1 MGSRRHPH
9 YRYRLEQR
17 ISGKYRVA
25 RCSSDLNGSSV
36 KLIFNYYAFNL
47 INSWPKWE
55 KNFLNICGE
64 KYSGKTHLSNI
75 FLKKF
80 KGIKIDANSFEN
92 KNLKEIKIYKNVIL
106 DNLGQNVDERLIYS
120 LFNIIDQDN
129 KYLIINSLIPVSKI
143 SFKLEDLRSR
153 TKNCLVAKIDKPE
166 DDLMFALILKN
177 FSDRQITIDKKLIDF
192 IIKRVDRS
200 YGKIFEFI
208 YKIDEISLK
217 RKKSI
222 DFKIIKEVLRV

>member
-1 MGSRRHPH
+1 M
-9 YRYRLEQR
+9 
-17 ISGKYRVA
+17 K
-25 RCSSDLNGSSV
+25 DLNQLLLNFEYKQNFKDEDFYVSNS
-36 KLIFNYYAFNL
+36 NYYAFNL

-92 KNLKEIKIYKNVIL
+92 KHLKEIKIYENVIL

-222 DFKIIKEVLRV
+222 DFKIIKEVLKA

>member
-1 MGSRRHPH
+1 M
-9 YRYRLEQR
+9 
-17 ISGKYRVA
+17 K
-25 RCSSDLNGSSV
+25 DLNQLLLNFEYKQNFKDEDFYVSNS
-36 KLIFNYYAFNL
+36 NYYAFNL

-92 KNLKEIKIYKNVIL
+92 KNLKEIKIYENVIL

-200 YGKIFEFI
+200 YDKIFEFI

-222 DFKIIKEVLRV
+222 DFKIIKEVLRA

>member
-1 MGSRRHPH
+1 M
-9 YRYRLEQR
+9 
-17 ISGKYRVA
+17 K
-25 RCSSDLNGSSV
+25 DLNQLLLNFEYKQNFKDEDFYVSSS
-36 KLIFNYYAFNL
+36 NYYAFNL

-92 KNLKEIKIYKNVIL
+92 KNLKEIKIYENVIL

-222 DFKIIKEVLRV
+222 DFKIIKEVLRA